1 MGVKGRKTAKGYF
14 EGSKRVAVYALATC
28 QILCYSVYGAAQ
40 RQAVSHIPGK
50 GGEAMPI
57 TITLHIFG
65 FTVTI
70 RIKGK
75 NRHRAG

>member
-14 EGSKRVAVYALATC
+14 EGSKWVAVYALATC

-50 GGEAMPI
+50 GVRPCQLPSRYI
-57 TITLHIFG
+57 SSDSL
-65 FTVTI
+65 
-70 RIKGK
+70 
-75 NRHRAG
+75 